1 MEEGRVKQSSVYKVD
16 LTQIQGDGD
25 FPCPKC
31 GITISPDDETE
42 TVYTI
47 LETRVKRDV
56 LEELVILC
64 NSCGSKIRLVG
75 FLPSQPFQA
84 ETGDPS
90 LEE

>member
-1 MEEGRVKQSSVYKVD
+1 VKQSSVYEVD
-16 LTQIQGDGD
+16 LTQIQGEGD

-47 LETRVKRDV
+47 LETKVKREF

-75 FLPSQPFQA
+75 FLPLPPFQT
-84 ETGDPS
+84 ETSHPS
-90 LEE
+90 PEK